1 MKSSF
6 ALKIAGYT
14 LTAVS
19 LIGCGREGASCDLGA
34 KSKESGR
41 TAGQITAVYAALDE
55 FMASAPTNGL
65 RHYFQDHR
73 WTNHIV
79 CVRRR
84 LRKINADIDAVPSLQ
99 ERIKVL
105 GRYES
110 RILGGIV
117 VRPREFEEVDFY
129 ESSRTMLDLLS
140 ETLWK
145 ATRDDDRVLALW
157 AHQRRVYK
165 AAYERCREEQHA
177 SKEEYRRL
185 YPKFLTLQVRLSK
198 VSLSELTEEELAFRD
213 MWDRRY
219 PYLSDRNRVLE
230 RLLGFYPHWD
240 VGEVGRRL
248 DGGRLYARF
257 KSLTPEQLKE
267 IEDRVRD
274 RDKE

>member
-117 VRPREFEEVDFY
+117 VRPREFPHNAGFAVGNAL
-129 ESSRTMLDLLS
+129 ESD
-140 ETLWK
+140 
-145 ATRDDDRVLALW
+145 A
-157 AHQRRVYK
+157 
-165 AAYERCREEQHA
+165 
-177 SKEEYRRL
+177 
-185 YPKFLTLQVRLSK
+185 
-198 VSLSELTEEELAFRD
+198 
-213 MWDRRY
+213 
-219 PYLSDRNRVLE
+219 
-230 RLLGFYPHWD
+230 
-240 VGEVGRRL
+240 GRRPGVGPL
-248 DGGRLYARF
+248 GAPASCVQGCL
-257 KSLTPEQLKE
+257 
-267 IEDRVRD
+267 
-274 RDKE
+274 